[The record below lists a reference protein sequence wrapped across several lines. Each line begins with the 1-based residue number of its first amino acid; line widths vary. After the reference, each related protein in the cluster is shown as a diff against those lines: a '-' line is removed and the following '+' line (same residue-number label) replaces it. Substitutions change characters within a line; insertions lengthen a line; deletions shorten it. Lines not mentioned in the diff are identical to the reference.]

1 MSRRRIFGG
10 HNPMLKEDA
19 IYNQS
24 GSVSY
29 TGIERMTV
37 TGAVNKTIMLTGIL
51 IVTAFYSYANPSPLF
66 IWGGAIAGLIAV
78 LVASFK
84 PTTSPIAAPLYAAFE
99 GLFIGGISAL
109 YAANLGGFSV
119 IVMPAISGT
128 ICVLLAMLILYR
140 SGLIEVNQ
148 KFRSGVMMATGAV
161 FLVYML
167 TWVLGFFGISIPYLH
182 STGPIGIG
190 ISIVIIGI
198 AALNLLLDFDF
209 FERGEEAGMPQ
220 YMEWFAGMG
229 LLVTLVWIYI
239 EMLRLVSLI
248 TGRD

>member
-10 HNPMLKEDA
+10 NNPMLKEGALERGGQA
-19 IYNQS
+19 I
-24 GSVSY
+24 SY
-29 TGIERMTV
+29 TGVERMTV

-51 IVTAFYSYANPSPLF
+51 LVTAFYAYANPSNLMVF
-66 IWGGAIAGLIAV
+66 GGAIAGLICV

-84 PTTSPIAAPLYAAFE
+84 PKTSPITAPLYAAFE
-99 GLFIGGISAL
+99 GLFVGAVSAI
-109 YAANLGGFSV
+109 YAVKLGGFSG

-128 ICVLLAMLILYR
+128 ICVLLSMLILYR
-140 SGLIEVNQ
+140 SGLITVNE

-167 TWVLGFFGISIPYLH
+167 SWILGMFGINIPYLH
-182 STGPIGIG
+182 EGGAIGIG
-190 ISIVIIGI
+190 ISVVIIGV

-209 FERGEEAGMPQ
+209 FEKGEEAGMPS

-229 LLVTLVWIYI
+229 LLVTLVWIYVEI
-239 EMLRLVSLI
+239 LRLLSMLN
-248 TGRD
+248 RD

>member
-10 HNPMLKEDA
+10 SNPMLKEEA
-19 IYNQS
+19 IQNNS
-24 GSVSY
+24 RTMSY
-29 TGIERMTV
+29 TGVERMTV
-37 TGAVNKTIMLTGIL
+37 TGAVNKTIILTGIL
-51 IVTAFYSYANPSPLF
+51 LVTAFYSYANPSPLF
-66 IWGGAIAGLIAV
+66 VWGGAIAGFIAV

-99 GLFIGGISAL
+99 GLFVGGISAL
-109 YAANLGGFSV
+109 YASRFGGFSE

-128 ICVLLAMLILYR
+128 ICVLLSMLILYR
-140 SGLIEVNQ
+140 SGLITVNE

-167 TWVLGFFGISIPYLH
+167 SWILGMFGINIPYLH
-182 STGPIGIG
+182 QGGAIGIG
-190 ISIVIIGI
+190 ISVVIIGI

-209 FERGEEAGMPQ
+209 FERGEEAGAPA
-220 YMEWFAGMG
+220 YMEWFGGMG

-239 EMLRLVSLI
+239 EILRLVSLFA
-248 TGRD
+248 GRD